1 MFKIGI
7 RDMRKWNELPE
18 DMRVEEIRKYYDILQ
33 KHKIGL
39 AGKRIFDVA
48 AAGVLVVLVSPI
60 LLILSILIKLDSK
73 GPVIFR
79 QTRITTYGKKFQI
92 CKFRTMVNNAEKL
105 GTQVTTKGDARVTRM
120 GKLLRGC
127 RLDELPQLF
136 NILAGDM
143 TFVGTRPEVEK
154 YVSHY
159 TNEMKATLL
168 LPAGVTSRASIEY
181 KDEEKL
187 LENAENADEVYIN
200 QVLPEKMKYN
210 LRAIEKFSFWE
221 DIRTMFATVLAVI
234 K

>member
-1 MFKIGI
+1 
-7 RDMRKWNELPE
+7 MRKWNELPE
-18 DMRVEEIRKYYDILQ
+18 DMQVEEVRRYYEILQ
-33 KHKIGL
+33 KHKAEIL
-39 AGKRIFDVA
+39 WKRIFDI
-48 AAGVLVVLVSPI
+48 LVSGILIILTSPI
-60 LLILSILIKLDSK
+60 FLILALLIKLDSK

-79 QTRITTYGKKFQI
+79 QIRITAYGKKFRI
-92 CKFRTMVNNAEKL
+92 CKFRTMVNQAEKL
-105 GTQVTTKGDARVTRM
+105 GSQVTTKGDARVTRM

-154 YVSHY
+154 YVKQY

-187 LENAENADEVYIN
+187 LENAENADEIYVQN
-200 QVLPEKMKYN
+200 VLPEKMKYN
-210 LRAIEKFSFWE
+210 LKAIENFSFWE
-221 DIRTMFATVLAVI
+221 DIKTMFVTVIAVI

>member
-1 MFKIGI
+1 
-7 RDMRKWNELPE
+7 MRKWNELPQ
-18 DMRVEEIRKYYDILQ
+18 DMQVEEVRKYYEILQ
-33 KHKIGL
+33 KHKVGMI
-39 AGKRIFDVA
+39 AKRIFDILVS
-48 AAGVLVVLVSPI
+48 GILIVLTSPI
-60 LLILSILIKLDSK
+60 LLILSILIKLDSR

-79 QTRITTYGKKFQI
+79 QVRITTYGKKFRI

-136 NILAGDM
+136 NILTGDM

-154 YVSHY
+154 YVNQY

-187 LENAENADEVYIN
+187 LEDAENADQVYVEK
-200 QVLPEKMKYN
+200 VLPEKMKYN
-210 LRAIEKFSFWE
+210 LQAIEEFSIINEFK
-221 DIRTMFATVLAVI
+221 TMIHTVVAVLR
-234 K
+234 

>member
-1 MFKIGI
+1 MK
-7 RDMRKWNELPE
+7 KWNELPL
-18 DMRVEEIRKYYDILQ
+18 DMQVEEVKKYYKILE
-33 KHKIGL
+33 KHKGGL
-39 AGKRIFDVA
+39 VVKRIFDVVVA
-48 AAGVLVVLVSPI
+48 AILLVLLSPV
-60 LLILSILIKLDSK
+60 LLILSVLIKLDSK
-73 GPVIFR
+73 GPVLFR
-79 QTRITTYGKKFQI
+79 QVRVTTYGKKFRI
-92 CKFRTMVNNAEKL
+92 CKFRTMVQNAEKI
-105 GTQVTTKGDARVTRM
+105 GTQVTTKGDMRVTRM

-154 YVSHY
+154 YVAHY

-187 LENAENADEVYIN
+187 LEDAKNADEVYIH

-210 LRAIEKFSFWE
+210 LKAIEKFSFFE
-221 DIRTMFATVLAVI
+221 DIKTMFATVAAVI